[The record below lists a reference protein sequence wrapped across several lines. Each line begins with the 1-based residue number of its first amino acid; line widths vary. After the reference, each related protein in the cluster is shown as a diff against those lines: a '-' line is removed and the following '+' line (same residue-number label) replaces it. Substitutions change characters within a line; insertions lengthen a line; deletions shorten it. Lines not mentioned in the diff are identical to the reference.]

1 MRKENY
7 YSASE
12 WVARRAGCLQT
23 SYRTI
28 DGRYIISE
36 QNVRSA
42 IPFMTPDEYV
52 TGFDIKVI
60 SEEEAERLIA
70 EGGYQIG
77 PKKAVETVVDAQD
90 STGNDGQQSSQGES
104 ETAEDETPSSE
115 DETPSSEGDDSPT
128 EDEATEEEDS
138 GAVETE
144 ENQENENTEEE

>member
-23 SYRTI
+23 SYRTV

-52 TGFDIKVI
+52 TGFDITVV

-77 PKKAVETVVDAQD
+77 PKKASETVADTQYSAE
-90 STGNDGQQSSQGES
+90 GEGQQPSL
-104 ETAEDETPSSE
+104 EDETPASEEEESPAE
-115 DETPSSEGDDSPT
+115 DEPSGD
-128 EDEATEEEDS
+128 EDS
-138 GAVETE
+138 SVVETE
-144 ENQENENTEEE
+144 ENQEYENIEEE

>member
-23 SYRTI
+23 SYRTV

-52 TGFDIKVI
+52 TGFDITVV

-77 PKKAVETVVDAQD
+77 PKKAAETVADTQY
-90 STGNDGQQSSQGES
+90 STAGEGLQSSQE
-104 ETAEDETPSSE
+104 ENDNAEDETPASE
-115 DETPSSEGDDSPT
+115 EGESPT
-128 EDEATEEEDS
+128 ENEPTGEEDS
-138 GAVETE
+138 GVGETE

>member
-23 SYRTI
+23 SYRTV

-52 TGFDIKVI
+52 TGFDITVV
-60 SEEEAERLIA
+60 SEEEAERLIV

-77 PKKAVETVVDAQD
+77 PKNAVETAVDTLNPEEGEIQQP
-90 STGNDGQQSSQGES
+90 SQEGNES
-104 ETAEDETPSSE
+104 AEDETPVSDEGESPSE
-115 DETPSSEGDDSPT
+115 DESAG
-128 EDEATEEEDS
+128 EEDS
-138 GAVETE
+138 GVGET
-144 ENQENENTEEE
+144 ENQENENIEEE